1 MSANFFNTS
10 IGTFLMFL
18 LFFHQNRLRDFA
30 SNLRDFSSNLYIK
43 DSLLLYPFFE
53 KFGLFG
59 LDIGE
64 GGDHGFYV
72 RVLKMTLYIV

>member
-10 IGTFLMFL
+10 KETSAMFL
-18 LFFHQNRLRDFA
+18 SVLLRNRLRGFY
-30 SNLRDFSSNLYIK
+30 SNLYIK

-53 KFGLFG
+53 KLGLFG
-59 LDIGE
+59 LDVGE
-64 GGDHGFYV
+64 SGDHGFYV